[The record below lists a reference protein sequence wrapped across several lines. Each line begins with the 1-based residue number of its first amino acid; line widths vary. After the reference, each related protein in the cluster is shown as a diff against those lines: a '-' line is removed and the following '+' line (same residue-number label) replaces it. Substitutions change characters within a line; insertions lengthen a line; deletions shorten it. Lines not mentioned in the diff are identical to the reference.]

1 MATSTCDRTLMVSL
15 AALQRN
21 LMLGVFGMN
30 ATDRT
35 HLAEISIESSLC
47 EIVQAEEDTKQQ
59 LRVLID
65 VVRKR
70 DVARQSAQLKADLVK
85 SSKLRKTLCALQQKR
100 TGMETQMDKLRES
113 KLNMQMLQSMKHTN
127 MALQNL
133 GFKISDADS
142 IMLDLEEADSD
153 AQAMQNTLSSS
164 FYEDDD
170 HCDLEAEL
178 ALMLSEDAL
187 VATRSKAHAK
197 ITLVE
202 PPVHTHMPTVINQIT
217 QLDQRPPDE
226 PPSGP
231 ELAQAEGPGA
241 GEALRA
247 GEALA
252 VSMVTPVATMYPR
265 KDPPPKIKAR
275 NRPARKTALET
286 APETSETSETETET
300 PETREAVPA
309 A

>member
-1 MATSTCDRTLMVSL
+1 MVSL

-275 NRPARKTALET
+275 RGG
-286 APETSETSETETET
+286 S
-300 PETREAVPA
+300 
-309 A
+309 

>member
-1 MATSTCDRTLMVSL
+1 MVSL

-265 KDPPPKIKAR
+265 KDPPKIKAR
-275 NRPARKTALET
+275 SRPARKTLLET

>member
-127 MALQNL
+127 IALQNIGL
-133 GFKISDADS
+133 KVSDADA
-142 IMLDLEEADSD
+142 IMLDLEEAQSD
-153 AQAMQNTLSSS
+153 AQDLQNSLSSS
-164 FYEDDD
+164 FANDDD
-170 HCDLEAEL
+170 ISHLTRRKSAVPGLIPTTRRRGAPSPQPSRSSSSMPPAEA
-178 ALMLSEDAL
+178 ALKSTMVRLLSTFWISDRISGPPKCSRTSSTPPPTAPSRSIAD
-187 VATRSKAHAK
+187 ATRRRTRATSSQALSFSTGSRRSRSSIGSNFA
-197 ITLVE
+197 VFSQF
-202 PPVHTHMPTVINQIT
+202 VINNST
-217 QLDQRPPDE
+217 VLAYVAGQL
-226 PPSGP
+226 
-231 ELAQAEGPGA
+231 
-241 GEALRA
+241 
-247 GEALA
+247 
-252 VSMVTPVATMYPR
+252 
-265 KDPPPKIKAR
+265 
-275 NRPARKTALET
+275 
-286 APETSETSETETET
+286 
-300 PETREAVPA
+300 
-309 A
+309 

>member
-1 MATSTCDRTLMVSL
+1 M
-15 AALQRN
+15 
-21 LMLGVFGMN
+21 
-30 ATDRT
+30 
-35 HLAEISIESSLC
+35 
-47 EIVQAEEDTKQQ
+47 
-59 LRVLID
+59 LID

>member
-1 MATSTCDRTLMVSL
+1 
-15 AALQRN
+15 
-21 LMLGVFGMN
+21 MLGVFGMN

-35 HLAEISIESSLC
+35 HLAEMSIEGSLC

-59 LRVLID
+59 LQVLID

-70 DVARQSAQLKADLVK
+70 DVVRQSAQLKADLVK

-100 TGMETQMDKLRES
+100 AGMEAQMDKLRES
-113 KLNMQMLQSMKHTN
+113 KLNMQMLRSMKHTN
-127 MALQNL
+127 AALQNL

-164 FYEDDD
+164 SFSEDDD
-170 HCDLEAEL
+170 QCDLEAEL
-178 ALMLSEDAL
+178 TLMLSEDAL
-187 VATRSKAHAK
+187 VATRSRAHAK
-197 ITLVE
+197 IALAA
-202 PPVHTHMPTVINQIT
+202 PLVHTHMPSVVNQVT
-217 QLDQRPPDE
+217 QPDQRPPDE

-231 ELAQAEGPGA
+231 ELAQVEALHT

-252 VSMVTPVATMYPR
+252 VSMVTPVVTMYPR
-265 KDPPPKIKAR
+265 KDPPPKMRAR
-275 NRPARKTALET
+275 ARPARQTALET
-286 APETSETSETETET
+286 APETSETEKET